1 MSELSLR
8 DWCNICVIICGL
20 VSIAYS
26 LRTMRKLK
34 KLKGN
39 YERR

>member
-8 DWCNICVIICGL
+8 DWCGIGVIICGL

-26 LRTMRKLK
+26 LRTMRELK
-34 KLKGN
+34 KIEGKL
-39 YERR
+39 

>member
-1 MSELSLR
+1 MNELNLR

-34 KLKGN
+34 DIEEKL
-39 YERR
+39 

>member
-1 MSELSLR
+1 MNELNLR
-8 DWCNICVIICGL
+8 DWCNVVVIICSL

-34 KLKGN
+34 NIEDNL
-39 YERR
+39 

>member
-8 DWCNICVIICGL
+8 DWCNIGVIICGL

-34 KLKGN
+34 DIEENL
-39 YERR
+39 